1 MSWFLIVAVI
11 ILGLVLLMIEF
22 FLLPGTTVAGILG
35 GIFIVLGNMFSFIY
49 LGADTGVVTLLI
61 SLAISILMFIIG
73 YKTLGSKGMVL
84 EENLS
89 DSKAPKINYAANVRP
104 LRIGDKGFAYGDIK
118 PHGRAIINDLTYS
131 VQSTGDFIS
140 HNEEIIIV
148 EVSDRQIVVKQV

>member
-35 GIFIVLGNMFSFIY
+35 GIFIVVGNVFSFIY
-49 LGADTGVVTLLI
+49 LGAESGMVSLFV

-84 EENLS
+84 ETNLS
-89 DSKAPKINYAANVRP
+89 DSKAPTINYAANARP
-104 LRIGDKGFAYGDIK
+104 LRVGDKGIAYGDIK

-131 VQSTGDFIS
+131 VKSTGDFIS
-140 HNEEIIIV
+140 DNREIVIV
-148 EVSDRQIVVKQV
+148 EVSEREIVVKQV